1 MIVANIKS
9 DYFAILFIGTL
20 SPSPL
25 SPAGIIVRNFTTA
38 DNATNSPDIL
48 SNQNASGVISQYKD
62 IIRDQDFKL
71 QSLQNAAGQSNQE
84 IENLKKQLTE
94 LQQTNTQLFDQNILL
109 KAQLAAAT
117 NGTGSGTHAH
127 ATGPASSVSSTT
139 EMEFYK
145 AENSRLNQE
154 IDNLN
159 SKLNDALDMT
169 EKSLSL
175 TEIGRL
181 RKDQEDLLELLT
193 DQVGVR

>member
-1 MIVANIKS
+1 M
-9 DYFAILFIGTL
+9 
-20 SPSPL
+20 
-25 SPAGIIVRNFTTA
+25 
-38 DNATNSPDIL
+38 
-48 SNQNASGVISQYKD
+48 
-62 IIRDQDFKL
+62 
-71 QSLQNAAGQSNQE
+71 
-84 IENLKKQLTE
+84 KKQLTE

-117 NGTGSGTHAH
+117 NGTSSGAHHAS
-127 ATGPASSVSSTT
+127 GPSNSVSSTT

-193 DQVGVR
+193 DQVGIHFELKRCLSLILLKRGFSFFHRTTKLRNIVSGSSMRIMK

>member
-1 MIVANIKS
+1 MNQRCSQQKS
-9 DYFAILFIGTL
+9 VYFAHLNHL
-20 SPSPL
+20 HPPL
-25 SPAGIIVRNFTTA
+25 SSAGIIVRNFTSA

-71 QSLQNAAGQSNQE
+71 QSLQNAVGQSNRE
-84 IENLKKQLTE
+84 IENFKKQLTE

-117 NGTGSGTHAH
+117 NGTGSAAHH
-127 ATGPASSVSSTT
+127 ATGPSSSVSSTT

-193 DQVGVR
+193 DQVSFR